1 MQKVYTKIES
11 IVGNVVTVRASGV
24 RSGDL
29 ALVGES
35 YASVIKLSRVLVS
48 LQVFA
53 GTQGVST
60 TDTVRFLGRPMMVSF
75 SDDLLG
81 RVFDGAGVPR
91 DNGPALTENMI
102 PIGDPSVNPAKRIV
116 PKRMIRTGIPMI
128 DVFNTL
134 VESQKLPIFSV
145 SGEPYNQLLARIAM
159 QAEVDVI
166 VLGGMGLKY
175 DDYLFFRDTLEKS
188 GAMGRTVM
196 FVHTA
201 SDPTVECTLVPDLSL
216 AVAEQFALAGKRV
229 LIRSDLNAPRDEA
242 GNITDETRLLASV
255 PAIRLALDAGAAVM
269 VMSHLGRPT
278 EGECRPED
286 SLAGITVRMSEL
298 VGVPITLSRRYL
310 EEGVQI
316 KPGQVVMLE
325 NCRCNKGEKKNNE
338 ELAKAYAALCDVY
351 VNDAFG
357 TAHRAQASTEGVARF
372 ASVACAGP
380 LMASEIEALT
390 KAVAQAEHPLVA
402 IVGGSKVSTKLTI
415 LNNLAQKVDQLIV
428 GGGIANTFLLAAGYK
443 VGKSLAE
450 PELVDE
456 CKKVLETLKAKG
468 ATAAC

>member
-1 MQKVYTKIES
+1 MQV
-11 IVGNVVTVRASGV
+11 
-24 RSGDL
+24 
-29 ALVGES
+29 
-35 YASVIKLSRVLVS
+35 
-48 LQVFA
+48 Q
-53 GTQGVST
+53 
-60 TDTVRFLGRPMMVSF
+60 
-75 SDDLLG
+75 
-81 RVFDGAGVPR
+81 
-91 DNGPALTENMI
+91 
-102 PIGDPSVNPAKRIV
+102 
-116 PKRMIRTGIPMI
+116 
-128 DVFNTL
+128 
-134 VESQKLPIFSV
+134 
-145 SGEPYNQLLARIAM
+145 
-159 QAEVDVI
+159 
-166 VLGGMGLKY
+166 
-175 DDYLFFRDTLEKS
+175 TLE
-188 GAMGRTVM
+188 
-196 FVHTA
+196 
-201 SDPTVECTLVPDLSL
+201 SL
-216 AVAEQFALAGKRV
+216 AKQGALAGKRV

-242 GNITDETRLLASV
+242 GNITDETRLIASV

-468 ATAAC
+468 ATLPLPVDVVAAKNFSPEGPYRTCAVEQILADYVSKAKTIVWNGPVGVFEMAPYAQGTAELAKAIAQATSDGAFSIAGGGDTVSAVSVFGVADKVSYISTGGGAFLEFLEGKSLPAIAVLQQRAAK